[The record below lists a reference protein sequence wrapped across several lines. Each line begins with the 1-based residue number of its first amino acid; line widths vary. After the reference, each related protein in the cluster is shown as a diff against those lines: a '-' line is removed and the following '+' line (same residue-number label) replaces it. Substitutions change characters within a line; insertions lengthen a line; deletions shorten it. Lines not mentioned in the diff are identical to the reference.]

1 MSQGHE
7 SGRLNLPFVGTA
19 TFGRSPYRPYRSRID
34 ADCAIRGVPLDFD
47 NNWRD
52 AMSFGPRGIREVSTI
67 FSFGHVRAHDHEDNI
82 GDADVVRTDP
92 ETCHAT
98 IEAGGPVIFAAGA
111 VPDVV
116 GSEDSSNA
124 PCISAFAGRSTFVAA
139 QILSDTSAWIAR
151 RAMC

>member
-34 ADCAIRGVPLDFD
+34 ADYAIRGVPRDFD
-47 NNWRD
+47 TKWRD
-52 AMSFGPRGIREVSTI
+52 GMSFGPRGIREVSTI
-67 FSFGHVRAHDHEDNI
+67 FSFGNVGTHDHEDDMR
-82 GDADVVRTDP
+82 DADVVRGDP

-98 IEAGGPVIFAAGA
+98 IEADGPGIFAAGA
-111 VPDVV
+111 VPDLV
-116 GSEDSSNA
+116 GSEDSINSL
-124 PCISAFAGRSTFVAA
+124 CISAFAGRSTFVAV
-139 QILSDTSAWIAR
+139 QVLSDTSARIAC